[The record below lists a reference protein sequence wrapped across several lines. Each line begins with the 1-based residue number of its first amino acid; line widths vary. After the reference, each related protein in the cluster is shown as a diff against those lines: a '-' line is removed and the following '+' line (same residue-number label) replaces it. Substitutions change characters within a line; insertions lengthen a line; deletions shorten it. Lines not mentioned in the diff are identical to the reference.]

1 MFDYGKVGMAIDMI
15 VRETD
20 PRVIIVFGSVA
31 RREARDD
38 SDLDL
43 LVVFDRVEN
52 RTECYARIARQFLG
66 LDIPFDIMVMD
77 YDEFLR
83 YKENELSFTHEI
95 VTTGEVAYVRGIDSE
110 ASSGHDVAEQ
120 RPRMASVRWME

>member
-1 MFDYGKVGMAIDMI
+1 MFDYGKVGIVIDRI

-20 PRVIIVFGSVA
+20 PRVIIIFGSMA

-52 RTECYARIARQFLG
+52 QTECFVGVARQFLG
-66 LDIPFDIMVMD
+66 LDIPFDIVVMD

-83 YKENELSFTHEI
+83 HKENELSFTHEI

-110 ASSGHDVAEQ
+110 ASSGHEAAEQ
-120 RPRMASVRWME
+120 RPRMASVRRME